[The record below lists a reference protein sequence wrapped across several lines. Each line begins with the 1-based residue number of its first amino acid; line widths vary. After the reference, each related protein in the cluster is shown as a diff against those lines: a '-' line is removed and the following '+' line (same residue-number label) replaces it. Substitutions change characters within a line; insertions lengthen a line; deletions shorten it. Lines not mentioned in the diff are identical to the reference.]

1 MEPFPTR
8 HHSTIVYV
16 VTAVLAMGVS
26 LLSFDVLLPLCA
38 IAIAL
43 LGVPH
48 GSLDLHLLSTKQQRI
63 RELTVYLGSIAAVLA
78 LWCLVPTGMLLVFL
92 LNSAWH
98 FGDCDLR
105 MTSRWRVPAA
115 LIYGSAVL
123 LLVVDPADAS
133 VTWILR
139 ELVGQQAS
147 TLAAYDLAHIRMAAA
162 VATIVLPL
170 VGQSIDRPAVLLRSI
185 CVVLV
190 AVLVPSLL
198 AFTWYFA
205 VVHAWTSMSSLRH
218 HLDAEHPWS
227 WGKTLRAAAPLTM
240 LTYAGIA
247 VAAIA
252 FSQTAILTMLFVVLS
267 ALTVP
272 HSRLFHRVY
281 A

>member
-1 MEPFPTR
+1 MEPFSTR
-8 HHSTIVYV
+8 YHSTIVYV
-16 VTAVLAMGVS
+16 VTAALAMGVS
-26 LLSFDVLLPLCA
+26 FLSFDMLLPLCA

-63 RELTVYLGSIAAVLA
+63 RELAVYLGSIAAVLA
-78 LWCLVPTGMLLVFL
+78 LWYAVPTGMLIAFL

-105 MTSRWRVPAA
+105 ISGRWRVPAA
-115 LIYGSAVL
+115 LVYGGAVL
-123 LLVVDPADAS
+123 LLVIDPADAS

-139 ELVGQQAS
+139 ELIGQQVDA
-147 TLAAYDLAHIRMAAA
+147 LAAVDRTTARITAA
-162 VATIVLPL
+162 VFVVMLPL
-170 VGQSIDRPAVLLRSI
+170 VGSSIDRPAVLLRSVS
-185 CVVLV
+185 VVLV

-205 VVHAWTSMSSLRH
+205 VVHAWTSMNSLRH
-218 HLDAEHPWS
+218 HLNAEHPWG
-227 WGKTLRAAAPLTM
+227 WGRTLRAAAPLTI

-252 FSQTAILTMLFVVLS
+252 SSQTAILTMLFVVLS